1 VESIIKLGEEEVRL
15 KANAIT
21 AMHYKNQ
28 FKSDILKDTLSA
40 IGGIEAVM
48 QLKDLEDAT
57 DYQKLQTMINN
68 IDTVLIYQ
76 LVWSFAK
83 TSDRNFIPF
92 YKWIENAYLPPVTEL
107 LLEENFVELLIGN
120 VYRKKR

>member
-1 VESIIKLGEEEVRL
+1 MESIIQLGSEKLRL

-28 FKSDILKDTLSA
+28 FKSDVLKDTLNA
-40 IGGIEAVM
+40 LGGIETVM
-48 QLKDLEDAT
+48 RLQDLESVN
-57 DYQKLQTMINN
+57 DYGQLQTMLDG
-68 IDTVLIYQ
+68 IDTVLVYQ

-83 TSDRNFIPF
+83 TADRSFIPF
-92 YKWIENAYLPPVTEL
+92 YQWIESVDLPPVTEL

-120 VYRKKR
+120 VYRKK

>member
-1 VESIIKLGEEEVRL
+1 MESIIELGGREVRL

-28 FKSDILKDTLSA
+28 FKSDVLKDTLNA
-40 IGGIEAVM
+40 LGGIEAVM
-48 QLKDLEDAT
+48 QLQDLKEAN
-57 DYQKLQTMINN
+57 DYKQLQTVIDG

-83 TSDRNFIPF
+83 TADKQFPPF
-92 YKWIENAYLPPVTEL
+92 YQWLEVVDLPPVTEL
-107 LLEENFVELLIGN
+107 LLVDNFVELLIGN
-120 VYRKKR
+120 VYRKK

>member
-1 VESIIKLGEEEVRL
+1 MESIIKLGDEEVRL

-28 FKSDILKDTLSA
+28 FKSDVLKDTLNA
-40 IGGIEAVM
+40 LGGIETVM
-48 QLKDLEDAT
+48 KLRDLQRVE
-57 DYQKLQTMINN
+57 DYQKLQLMLDG
-68 IDTVLIYQ
+68 IDTVLVYQ

-83 TSDRNFIPF
+83 TADRQFPPF
-92 YKWIENAYLPPVTEL
+92 YQWIENADLPPVTEL

-120 VYRKKR
+120 VYRKK

>member
-1 VESIIKLGEEEVRL
+1 MESIIKVGDDEVRL

-28 FKSDILKDTLSA
+28 FKSDVLKDTLTA
-40 IGGIEAVM
+40 IGGIEAIM
-48 QLKDLEDAT
+48 QLRDLEKAS
-57 DYQKLQTMINN
+57 DYQKLQTMIEN

-83 TSDRNFIPF
+83 TADRQFPPF
-92 YKWIENAYLPPVTEL
+92 YQWIETADLPPVTEL
-107 LLEENFVELLIGN
+107 LLEDNFVELLIGN

>member
-1 VESIIKLGEEEVRL
+1 MESIIKLGEEEVRL

-48 QLKDLEDAT
+48 QLRGLEQAT
-57 DYQKLQTMINN
+57 DYQKLQTMIDN

-83 TSDRNFIPF
+83 TVDIKFPPF
-92 YKWIENAYLPPVTEL
+92 YQWLETADLPPVTEL
-107 LLEENFVELLIGN
+107 LLEDNFVELLIGN
-120 VYRKKR
+120 VYRKK

>member
-1 VESIIKLGEEEVRL
+1 MESIIKLGEEEVRL

-21 AMHYKNQ
+21 AMHYKTQ

-48 QLKDLEDAT
+48 QLKELEEAT

-83 TSDRNFIPF
+83 TFDRNFAPF
-92 YKWIENAYLPPVTEL
+92 YKWIENADLPPVTEL

>member
-1 VESIIKLGEEEVRL
+1 MESLISLGEEKVRL

-28 FKSDILKDTLSA
+28 FKSDILKDTLAA
-40 IGGIEAVM
+40 IGGIEAIM
-48 QLKDLEDAT
+48 QLRDLEQAS
-57 DYQKLQTMINN
+57 DYQKLHTMIDN

-83 TSDRNFIPF
+83 TADRNFVPF
-92 YKWIENAYLPPVTEL
+92 YQWMEVAELPPVTEL
-107 LLEENFVELLIGN
+107 LLEDNFVELLIGN